1 MSGGLIGPIR
11 AELLK
16 TWRSWATRIL
26 IGVIFLVE
34 LLLGYTVIWAILQ
47 APDVEGSGFGPEARA
62 ALLATLSPSE
72 LVGNALGMLAGL
84 GGALA
89 LVLGALS
96 SAREYGWR
104 TLAVLLVQGPGR
116 TVVVAA
122 KAVAL
127 AVALLA
133 MDLVTFLAAMIG
145 SVVVT
150 QLEGGTVEWPA
161 IGEVLAGIGVGW
173 LILVAWGSVGLA
185 LGFLLRGTGLAIG
198 LGLVYAFV
206 IESLISAL
214 VGASSI
220 LEAIARGLVGINA
233 NALASSFAVEL
244 PSELGGSPLDIEPSV
259 AAAVLAAYA
268 LVGIGV
274 SAFVVRARDVT

>member
-1 MSGGLIGPIR
+1 MIGPVR

-26 IGVIFLVE
+26 IGVIILVE
-34 LLLGYTVIWAILQ
+34 LLLGYVVIWAVLQ
-47 APDVEGSGFGPEARA
+47 APDIEDGGFGPEARA
-62 ALLATLSPSE
+62 VLLATLSPSE

-104 TLAVLLVQGPGR
+104 TVAVLLVQGPGR
-116 TVVVAA
+116 IVMVVA

-127 AVALLA
+127 AVALFAMVLA
-133 MDLVTFLAAMIG
+133 TFLAATLG
-145 SVVVT
+145 SVLVT
-150 QLEGGTVEWPA
+150 QLEGGSITWPEL
-161 IGEVLAGIGVGW
+161 GETLAGIGVGW
-173 LILVAWGSVGLA
+173 LILGAWGSVGLA

-214 VGASSI
+214 VGASPI
-220 LEAIARGLVGINA
+220 LEAIARGLVGLNA
-233 NALASSFAVEL
+233 SALASSFAVEL
-244 PSELGGSPLDIEPSV
+244 PPELGGSALDIEPAV
-259 AAAVLAAYA
+259 AAGVLAAYVLA
-268 LVGIGV
+268 GV
-274 SAFVVRARDVT
+274 AISAFLVRARDVT

>member
-1 MSGGLIGPIR
+1 MIGPIR

-16 TWRSWATRIL
+16 GWRAWATRIL

-34 LLLGYTVIWAILQ
+34 LLLGYTVIWAVLQ
-47 APDVEGSGFGPEARA
+47 APDVGEGGFGPEVRA
-62 ALLATLSPSE
+62 ALLATLSPAE

-104 TLAVLLVQGPGR
+104 TIGVLLVQGPGR
-116 TVVVAA
+116 VVVVAA

-133 MDLVTFLAAMIG
+133 MVLATFLAATIG

-150 QLEGGTVEWPA
+150 GLEGGPIAWPPV
-161 IGEVLAGIGVGW
+161 GEIVAGIGVGW
-173 LILVAWGSVGLA
+173 LILAAWGSVGLA

-214 VGASSI
+214 AGASSI

-233 NALASSFAVEL
+233 NALATSFAVEL
-244 PSELGGSPLDIEPSV
+244 PPELGGSPLDIEPVV
-259 AAAVLAAYA
+259 ATTVLVAYA
-268 LVGIGV
+268 LAGIAI
-274 SAFVVRARDVT
+274 SAFAVRARDVT

>member
-1 MSGGLIGPIR
+1 MIGPIR

-16 TWRSWATRIL
+16 SWRSWATRIL
-26 IGVIFLVE
+26 IGVIILVE
-34 LLLGYTVIWAILQ
+34 LLLGYVLIWAILQ
-47 APDVEGSGFGPEARA
+47 APEVDGGGFGPEVRA

-104 TLAVLLVQGPGR
+104 TLGVLLVQGPR
-116 TVVVAA
+116 RAA
-122 KAVAL
+122 MVGAKGVAL

-133 MDLVTFLAAMIG
+133 MVVATFLAATVG

-150 QLEGGTVEWPA
+150 GLEGGAIAWPPF
-161 IGEVLAGIGVGW
+161 GEVLSGIGVGW
-173 LILVAWGSVGLA
+173 LILGAWGSVGLA

-206 IESLISAL
+206 IESLITAFVS
-214 VGASSI
+214 ASSI
-220 LEAIARGLVGINA
+220 LEAIARGLVGVNA
-233 NALASSFAVEL
+233 SALATSFAVDL
-244 PSELGGSPLDIEPSV
+244 PPELGGGALDIEPIV
-259 AAAVLAAYA
+259 AAAVLATYVVA
-268 LVGIGV
+268 GIAI

>member
-1 MSGGLIGPIR
+1 MIGPIR

-26 IGVIFLVE
+26 IGVIFVVE

-47 APDVEGSGFGPEARA
+47 APDIGEGGFPPEARA
-62 ALLATLSPSE
+62 ALLATLSPAE

-116 TVVVAA
+116 VVVIAA

-133 MDLVTFLAAMIG
+133 MALVTFLAATTG
-145 SVVVT
+145 SVVLT
-150 QLEGGTVEWPA
+150 QLEGGTITWPA
-161 IGEVLAGIGVGW
+161 MGEVIAGIGVGW
-173 LILVAWGSVGLA
+173 LILAAWGSFGLA
-185 LGFLLRGTGLAIG
+185 LGFLLRGTGLAVG

-206 IESLISAL
+206 IESLLSAL

-220 LEAIARGLVGINA
+220 LEAIARGLVGVNA
-233 NALASSFAVEL
+233 NALATSFAVEL
-244 PSELGGSPLDIEPSV
+244 PPEFGGSQLDIEPSV
-259 AAAVLAAYA
+259 AAVVLTAYA
-268 LVGIGV
+268 VAGIAV
-274 SAFVVRARDVT
+274 SAIVVRARDVT